1 MVLVSGSRTR
11 WQSLLILM
19 YDSKVDFLLI
29 FGIIKPEARNMKAKN
44 MIINVVKLFETQH
57 NDGVLNPRNRD
68 NAGL

>member
-1 MVLVSGSRTR
+1 
-11 WQSLLILM
+11 M
-19 YDSKVDFLLI
+19 YDSKVDLLLI